1 MNPTIDNIMALAKEY
16 RHAIDDHGP
25 KRQALRTAIE
35 QALGQGEPVA
45 LLDVTYSK
53 RSGMLES
60 YAIRK
65 MYEGAP
71 SGVYAVY
78 ATAPQLQSYDQQALE
93 LCDKCGW
100 KTLIPGEGCL
110 NCERKP
116 QREWVGLTDE
126 DVEELRYHT
135 SGGGQHVRLIEAK
148 LREKN
153 GGGV

>member
-1 MNPTIDNIMALAKEY
+1 MTPIENIMKLADEY
-16 RHAIDDHGP
+16 ADAGIYEPAARL
-25 KRQALRTAIE
+25 RQALRAAIE
-35 QALGQGEPVA
+35 QALTPGEPVA

-78 ATAPQLQSYDQQALE
+78 ATAPQLQ
-93 LCDKCGW
+93 
-100 KTLIPGEGCL
+100 
-110 NCERKP
+110 
-116 QREWVGLTDE
+116 REWVGLSGEEVTQQCRTVGVGSYQTLAAAFKAG
-126 DVEELRYHT
+126 VEFAN
-135 SGGGQHVRLIEAK
+135 AK